1 MPDGPDYVLPKE
13 ELARYLAHENELEIG
28 PALFDNFQP
37 DHCFIYPIHNNQYHP
52 PLMRKLARDVFGMVE
67 EMMEE
72 VKYQG
77 TAVLGTETS
86 WTQRSVFVSVER
98 LTAGA
103 ASAAVVGKEL
113 ARDKNYIDNLIRWG
127 NVTFIAGTITRAFPG
142 LLRPIVGLL
151 AILPSRYY
159 FKKFAACLRPEMNK
173 KLAEL
178 QKACEAGV
186 EMDTANANVLEGH
199 LIEALS
205 RKDPRELHPGLTAYR
220 IIFFS
225 TSAFQTMSAAA
236 THLMFDLYSADPALG
251 IVETLRSEIEA
262 ALRLTNGRWTAQA
275 LRAMPRLESTIR
287 ESMRLSA
294 FSTRGC
300 SRKVVSRDGYTTSK
314 GDFIPYGG
322 TISIPQWSIQHDDA
336 VYQEALSFKP
346 FRFYNEKDD
355 TCVSLATTSENF
367 LPFGHGKH
375 ACPGRF
381 YAAVTLKLVLAFV
394 VMNYDVMPLT
404 ERPTGHWLGTNH
416 VPPLK
421 ASLTIRRRMAA

>member
-1 MPDGPDYVLPKE
+1 
-13 ELARYLAHENELEIG
+13 
-28 PALFDNFQP
+28 
-37 DHCFIYPIHNNQYHP
+37 
-52 PLMRKLARDVFGMVE
+52 
-67 EMMEE
+67 
-72 VKYQG
+72 
-77 TAVLGTETS
+77 
-86 WTQRSVFVSVER
+86 
-98 LTAGA
+98 
-103 ASAAVVGKEL
+103 
-113 ARDKNYIDNLIRWG
+113 
-127 NVTFIAGTITRAFPG
+127 
-142 LLRPIVGLL
+142 
-151 AILPSRYY
+151 
-159 FKKFAACLRPEMNK
+159 MNK

-178 QKACEAGV
+178 QKAREAGV
-186 EMDTANANVLEGH
+186 EMDAANANVLEGH

-205 RKDPRELHPGLTAYR
+205 RRDPRELHPGLTAYR

-236 THLMFDLYSADPALG
+236 THLMFDLYSTDPALG

-275 LRAMPRLESTIR
+275 LRAMP
-287 ESMRLSA
+287 M
-294 FSTRGC
+294 
-300 SRKVVSRDGYTTSK
+300 
-314 GDFIPYGG
+314 
-322 TISIPQWSIQHDDA
+322 
-336 VYQEALSFKP
+336 YQEALSFKP

-375 ACPGRF
+375 ACTIPGRF